1 MILWLCL
8 DSKSA
13 LCTIGG
19 GQVDCERGFALI
31 PNLLFPQSGP
41 RLGHLGTGFALI
53 PNLLFAQSAPAALA
67 ASISFAL
74 IPNLLFAQ

>member
-31 PNLLFPQSGP
+31 PNLLF
-41 RLGHLGTGFALI
+41 
-53 PNLLFAQSAPAALA
+53 AQSAPAALA